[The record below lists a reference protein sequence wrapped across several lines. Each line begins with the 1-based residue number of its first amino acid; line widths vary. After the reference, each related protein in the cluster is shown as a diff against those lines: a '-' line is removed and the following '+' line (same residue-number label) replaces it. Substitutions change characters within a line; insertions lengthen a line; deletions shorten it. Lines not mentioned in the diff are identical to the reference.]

1 MTRLGEMLCFYPVS
15 LFHSMYCGGSV
26 GLRDDVGI
34 VPYIRVGVCAVHRA
48 WGVREGG
55 GTMWASSPT
64 FGLGRVPFIVP
75 GWVREGGR
83 DDVGIVPY
91 IGVGVRAVHRAGV
104 GS

>member
-1 MTRLGEMLCFYPVS
+1 MFVGDDAYIVPRRGRFISMAWLDGEMLCFYPVS

-48 WGVREGG
+48 
-55 GTMWASSPT
+55 
-64 FGLGRVPFIVP
+64 
-75 GWVREGGR
+75 
-83 DDVGIVPY
+83 
-91 IGVGVRAVHRAGV
+91 GV